1 MIKVLAGVGQVWP
14 GQDWVRPGGWSWRS
28 HLCRELLSCCRLAGL
43 VLLSQWRT
51 GECDPSQH
59 GLPRSLV
66 RPLQGVCHEGESNP
80 CISYNSTQLS
90 RSRQPLAQANGLIL
104 LEIIGN
110 INVVDL
116 NRIVDCYFKFQGYW
130 NISYYENFLIYSAV
144 LRNNVCETMQAG
156 MLI

>member
-1 MIKVLAGVGQVWP
+1 MLAKSGQVRTES
-14 GQDWVRPGGWSWRS
+14 VRLCGGGV
-28 HLCRELLSCCRLAGL
+28 ELELEPPVPSCCRLTGL

-59 GLPRSLV
+59 GLPWSLV
-66 RPLQGVCHEGESNP
+66 RPLQGVCHEGETLTTRTSD
-80 CISYNSTQLS
+80 T
-90 RSRQPLAQANGLIL
+90 IL
-104 LEIIGN
+104 LTWVTHQLNTGKLIVESVN
-110 INVVDL
+110 FVDL

>member
-1 MIKVLAGVGQVWP
+1 MLAKSGQVRTES
-14 GQDWVRPGGWSWRS
+14 VRLCGGGV
-28 HLCRELLSCCRLAGL
+28 ELELEPPVPSCCRLTGL

-59 GLPRSLV
+59 GLPWSLV

-80 CISYNSTQLS
+80 RISYNSTQLS
-90 RSRQPLAQANGLIL
+90 RSPQPLAQANGLIL

-116 NRIVDCYFKFQGYW
+116 NRIVDCYFKFQGY
-130 NISYYENFLIYSAV
+130 
-144 LRNNVCETMQAG
+144 
-156 MLI
+156 